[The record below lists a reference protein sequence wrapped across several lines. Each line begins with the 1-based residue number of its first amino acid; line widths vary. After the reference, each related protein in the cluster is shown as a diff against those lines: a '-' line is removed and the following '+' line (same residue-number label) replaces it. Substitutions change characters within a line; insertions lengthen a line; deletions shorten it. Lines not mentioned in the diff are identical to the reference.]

1 MNESKPDDTGNT
13 GIPTVEILDE
23 TPVTMRR
30 PVALIGDHAYGAI
43 WPFVKT
49 SRPMITDDESNA
61 SDRESSKVTRRLCIV
76 RSDGTVFGAGKY
88 SLSDL
93 KFDVALKEKP
103 PDDKLWSPRSAKAF
117 GKAELVDPCEVFRQV
132 VDVINRFIDFDRSLA
147 DQQLMSELVA
157 CSILSTWFLEAF
169 NVIGFLWPTGESG
182 SGKTQLLTIISE
194 LGYLGV
200 LILAGGSYA
209 SLRDLADYGATLC
222 FDDAEN
228 LDAKRADPDKRT
240 LLLAGNRR
248 GNMVTVKEPTGE
260 RGWETRYINTFC
272 LRGFSAITLPDRILA
287 SRSILFPLVRTSD
300 SHRADADP
308 ADYSLWPHDRRSLVD
323 SLWSMALA
331 NLADLRG
338 YERRVKLEARLSGRN
353 LEPWQASLAIAAW
366 LQQKGVER
374 LYERL
379 ESLSVK
385 YQSERL
391 KINSA
396 DLVVVVIRA
405 LCHCLNCD
413 VVTLCDPCDVTHES
427 ISDTKTLIL
436 TDRISTV
443 AKDIADEDEI
453 DLESNKLESRQIG
466 SLMRKLRFEHGSEGG
481 THKKGWRVSKREL
494 CKLAL
499 AYGLVNRNHDPVI
512 DSHYSNVTNVTE
524 GHNVTKEA
532 PMHVAESDCFD
543 DANALAWQAQTGF

>member
-1 MNESKPDDTGNT
+1 
-13 GIPTVEILDE
+13 
-23 TPVTMRR
+23 MRR
-30 PVALIGDHAYGAI
+30 PLALIGEHAYAAI

-49 SRPMITDDESNA
+49 SHPIITGDETNA
-61 SDRESSKVTRRLCIV
+61 TDLESSRVKRQVCVV
-76 RSDGTVFGAGKY
+76 RSDGTIFGAGKY

-103 PDDKLWSPRSAKAF
+103 PDDKLWSPKSAKAF
-117 GKAELVDPCEVFRQV
+117 GMGELADPCEVFGQV
-132 VDVINRFIDFDRSLA
+132 VDVVNRFIDFDRSLA
-147 DQQLMSELVA
+147 DQQIMSELVA

-228 LDAKRADPDKRT
+228 LADAKRADPDKRT

-248 GNMVTVKEPTGE
+248 GNMVTVKEPAGE

-338 YERRVKLEARLSGRN
+338 YERTVKEKATLTGRN
-353 LEPWQASLAIAAW
+353 LEPWQASLAVAAW
-366 LQQKGVER
+366 LQDRGMNG
-374 LYERL
+374 LYDRL
-379 ESLSVK
+379 ERLSVK
-385 YQSERL
+385 YQSERQ
-391 KINSA
+391 KVNSA
-396 DLVVVVIRA
+396 DIVPLLIRA
-405 LCHCLNCD
+405 LGNCLNCD
-413 VVTLCDPCDVTHES
+413 VAGK
-427 ISDTKTLIL
+427 SDL
-436 TDRISTV
+436 
-443 AKDIADEDEI
+443 
-453 DLESNKLESRQIG
+453 
-466 SLMRKLRFEHGSEGG
+466 SL
-481 THKKGWRVSKREL
+481 
-494 CKLAL
+494 
-499 AYGLVNRNHDPVI
+499 
-512 DSHYSNVTNVTE
+512 
-524 GHNVTKEA
+524 
-532 PMHVAESDCFD
+532 
-543 DANALAWQAQTGF
+543 